1 MLAAFLLVADAAVVW
16 EQRANV
22 YGRGNDRVD
31 EEEIER
37 QVDELRVKLLDE
49 MKRGAGG
56 VNARG
61 LKPHQVH
68 ELAAA
73 KLGMLPPSPLP
84 GFFSLSIVVVE
95 MLIDCGCS
103 GERET

>member
-1 MLAAFLLVADAAVVW
+1 MSMCG
-16 EQRANV
+16 NV
-22 YGRGNDRVD
+22 NRVD

-73 KLGMLPPSPLP
+73 KLGMLPPTPCS
-84 GFFSLSIVVVE
+84 GFFSSIVVVE
-95 MLIDCGCS
+95 MLIGGDCS
-103 GERET
+103 GERETEECAEDFGGL

>member
-1 MLAAFLLVADAAVVW
+1 M
-16 EQRANV
+16 
-22 YGRGNDRVD
+22 YMGGNDRVD

-37 QVDELRVKLLDE
+37 QVDELRMKLLDE

-73 KLGMLPPSPLP
+73 KLGMLPPPPLF
-84 GFFSLSIVVVE
+84 GDFFFSIIVE
-95 MLIDCGCS
+95 MLIGGGCS
-103 GERET
+103 GERETEECAEHFGGLRGG

>member
-1 MLAAFLLVADAAVVW
+1 MFM
-16 EQRANV
+16 
-22 YGRGNDRVD
+22 RGNDRVD

-73 KLGMLPPSPLP
+73 KLGMSPPVREI
-84 GFFSLSIVVVE
+84 FFPNC
-95 MLIDCGCS
+95 CGDADWWWV
-103 GERET
+103 